1 MFTIQRRQDQVRKM
15 RTSSSSDIE
24 EGGLSRLNS
33 AGTCSSGTSATRI
46 GWGAAVLLERWDE
59 AAAEFRHVVPSTEAA
74 ALAGASEGTA
84 AQK

>member
-1 MFTIQRRQDQVRKM
+1 
-15 RTSSSSDIE
+15 
-24 EGGLSRLNS
+24 LNS

-59 AAAEFRHVVPSTEAA
+59 AAAEFRHVVPRTEAA